1 MKKPIQIGKLIFDT
15 KKAALSHYKR
25 ILNSYDFGEKLNPD
39 DYNDVY
45 SLLATHK
52 NATKKIGVGLKEIKV
67 DKITYKT
74 KCFQVIRTDMSADFF
89 SYIKCINGKA
99 PPFTK
104 FSKVCREVVK
114 EDIREVKLSYFNK
127 FSTKGRVKCQETGDV
142 CLWEELT
149 VDHRQ
154 PNTFSIIVDRFIEV
168 HNIDIEKIEYV
179 DNDIYGSKFTDKSL
193 IIDFQKYHKNKANLR
208 IVKRNRNQGR
218 AYQGRVTRQK
228 KDLTIE

>member
-1 MKKPIQIGKLIFDT
+1 MQIGNKEFKY
-15 KKAALSHYKR
+15 KKDALSHYKK
-25 ILNSYDFGEKLNPD
+25 ILNDYDFGEKLNID

-45 SLLATHK
+45 NLLKIHK
-52 NATKKIGVGLKEIKV
+52 NATKKIGVGLKEIRV
-67 DKITYKT
+67 NKITYRT
-74 KCFQVIRTDMSADFF
+74 KCFQVIRTDMSVEFF
-89 SYIKCINGKA
+89 SYIKCINGKT

-114 EDIREVKLSYFNK
+114 EDIREVKLSYFKK
-127 FSTKGRVKCQETGDV
+127 FSIKGQVKCQETGDL

-168 HNIDIEKIEYV
+168 YKIDIEEVEYI
-179 DNDIYGSKFTDKSL
+179 DNDTYGSKFKDKSL
-193 IIDFQKYHKNKANLR
+193 IIDFQKYHKDKVNLR
-208 IVKRNRNQGR
+208 IVKKRKNQGR